1 MTTCMRRREFT
12 TLLGGAAVAS
22 LLWPLEAAA
31 EPATKQMPMIGI
43 LLVGTEASQQGN
55 LDKLRDGLR
64 ALGYVDGRNLHI
76 EYRFADGQPDRLPAF
91 ADELVR
97 LGPSVLVSSP
107 LQASLA
113 ARNASGTIPIVMANG
128 ADPVGFGLVKS
139 LSHPG
144 GNVTGLTNYAEEL
157 ASKQIDLMRDLIPRL
172 SRLAVLVNIG
182 NPLHMPQWRDTQAAA
197 EKVAV
202 ALSRFDVRSP
212 TELETAF
219 MAIARERPSALL
231 VPPDILFSTF
241 RQRIA
246 AWAAAAGIPAIY
258 GFREHVEVGGLMS
271 YGVNVPENF
280 RRAAAYVDKILKG
293 AKPADL
299 PVEQP
304 TKIELVINLK
314 TAKALGLEVPPILL
328 ARANEVIE

>member
-1 MTTCMRRREFT
+1 
-12 TLLGGAAVAS
+12 
-22 LLWPLEAAA
+22 
-31 EPATKQMPMIGI
+31 MPMIGI
-43 LLVGTEASQQGN
+43 LLDGTEASQQGN

-64 ALGYVDGRNLHI
+64 AHGYVDGRNIRL
-76 EYRFADGQPDRLPAF
+76 EYRFADGQSDRLPAL

-107 LQASLA
+107 LQANLA
-113 ARNASGTIPIVMANG
+113 VRNATGTIPIVMANG

-144 GNVTGLTNYAEEL
+144 GNVTGLTNYADEL

-172 SRLAVLVNIG
+172 SRLAVIVNVG

-219 MAIARERPSALL
+219 MAIDRERPNALL
-231 VPPDILFSTF
+231 VPPDTLFSTL

-258 GFREHVEVGGLMS
+258 GFRAHVEVGGLMS
-271 YGVNVPENF
+271 YGINIPENF
-280 RRAAAYVDKILKG
+280 RRAATYVDKIIKG

-314 TAKALGLEVPPILL
+314 TAKALGLEIPPILL
-328 ARANEVIE
+328 ARADEVIE